1 MRICMEIYSEFYKKH
16 TDDELCEQY
25 EMVYAMRF
33 YKKRTGDK
41 IWWVRSNRIGELEF
55 TFDKKD
61 VKNKTIWDFKS
72 GKIE

>member
-1 MRICMEIYSEFYKKH
+1 MEIYSEFYKKH

-55 TFDKKD
+55 TFDKKM
-61 VKNKTIWDFKS
+61 
-72 GKIE
+72 